1 MQNFL
6 SCDISKGAVV
16 KRLLINKLLAIP
28 TFGLYRFWGKTHL
41 RRLLWQ
47 SMRIGEDRLTYHG
60 TAKELF
66 IGFLIVMVILMV
78 VFGVIGTFLQ
88 FLVMAGPVTGAISQ
102 VLYTVLLLMFWQFAR
117 YRLWRYRLSRT
128 SYRTIRFYQMGSA
141 ITYTLKSLG
150 WGLLAAVTLGWMYP
164 KMRYELTKYRV
175 DNMAFGD
182 QSFHFE
188 GQSSEFYR
196 IYWPAILAFNAYL
209 IVPLAIS
216 AMDGFLFDA
225 LNTGS
230 AVAASEPAIIA
241 AMVVGFG
248 LILVTGAF
256 WIIARV
262 KEFNYTTIY
271 TSFAGANF
279 AADLPVSAVVR
290 KILAVGL
297 IVIGIPIVLALLYFA
312 FVSVLIGSIYGGFH
326 PVAIVMVVLPV
337 LLMFLFLEVI
347 IFIFFYIPLVRS
359 MSQHI
364 YVSNVEVFSDVAAAS
379 HDSPK
384 YGEGLADALDVG
396 AF

>member
-16 KRLLINKLLAIP
+16 KRLLINKLLVIP

-78 VFGVIGTFLQ
+78 VFGVIGTVLN
-88 FLVMAGPVTGAISQ
+88 FLVVASPVTGAISQ
-102 VLYTVLLLMFWQFAR
+102 ILNAVLLLSFWQFAR
-117 YRLWRYRLSRT
+117 YRLWRYRMSRT

-150 WGLLAAVTLGWMYP
+150 WGLLAAITLGWMYP

-175 DNMAFGD
+175 NNMAFGD
-182 QSFHFE
+182 QSFQFE
-188 GQSSEFYR
+188 GQVSEFFR
-196 IYWPAILAFNAYL
+196 IYWPTILAFNAYL

-216 AMDGFLFDA
+216 VMDGFLFDII
-225 LNTGS
+225 NTGS
-230 AVAASEPAIIA
+230 PATASEPAIIA
-241 AMVVGFG
+241 AFVFGFG
-248 LILVTGAF
+248 LILVAGAF

-279 AADLPVSAVVR
+279 AADLPVSRVFKVGFIAFFVA
-290 KILAVGL
+290 ILVYGL
-297 IVIGIPIVLALLYFA
+297 AFGLLVTGVEALMGFGFL
-312 FVSVLIGSIYGGFH
+312 VLILGFLT
-326 PVAIVMVVLPV
+326 VDILVFM
-337 LLMFLFLEVI
+337 I
-347 IFIFFYIPLVRS
+347 FYIPLIRIICA
-359 MSQHI
+359 HI
-364 YVSNVEVFSDVAAAS
+364 YTDNLVVFSDVAAAS